1 MAETKTERS
10 DVISLNR
17 FIQEIIG
24 GSVRRHTFTQWEL
37 ELLLDLQ
44 MCRVRKSARS
54 ELLRRYIKAVQQHY
68 ATGALAPL
76 RLSAFLDRENQ
87 RSRAAAAENVETAEA
102 VETAV

>member
-1 MAETKTERS
+1 MAETRAERS
-10 DVISLNR
+10 DLTSLSR
-17 FIQEIIG
+17 FVQEIIG

-68 ATGALAPL
+68 STGALAPL
-76 RLSAFLDRENQ
+76 RLSAFLDGENQ
-87 RSRAAAAENVETAEA
+87 RSRAATEPLKVETAGN
-102 VETAV
+102 